1 MTQFTI
7 KIYFYS
13 ITYYFEENK
22 VIFCTINFG
31 EKQNNFIEQIYNR
44 NASKMYHIAL
54 RILKNVDNAEDAVAE
69 AFFSIAKNIDRYDNL
84 SEKEI
89 DSLCSIIVKNKCIDQ
104 IRVNSHFAELEI
116 EELVFS
122 PQIQEISTET
132 KFLEQQMESE
142 IRKTVQE
149 LPEIYREVIAL
160 RYYFGFG
167 VKKIAN
173 LLGVPVKTVDNRLYR
188 AKKIMREVLENE
200 DI

>member
-1 MTQFTI
+1 M
-7 KIYFYS
+7 
-13 ITYYFEENK
+13 YY
-22 VIFCTINFG
+22 
-31 EKQNNFIEQIYNR
+31 
-44 NASKMYHIAL
+44 IAL
-54 RILKNVDNAEDAVAE
+54 RILRNVDNAEDAVAE

-89 DSLCSIIVKNKCIDQ
+89 DALCSIIVKNKCIDQ
-104 IRVNSHFAELEI
+104 IRANSHFVEIEL

-142 IRKTVQE
+142 IKKIVQE
-149 LPEIYREVIAL
+149 LPEIYREVITL

-200 DI
+200 EI